1 MSDGQLLAAGLLA
14 RMAATA
20 SRRVPAP
27 WDRASLSESVVV
39 NVRRMLETRLGS
51 ARCQPDFGTPAP
63 AELAY
68 GYPASADRFRCA
80 LARCLARY
88 EPRLQNPRVAFVET
102 PGDELVAHLRIS
114 GVLQVGEIKSIMSIE
129 VAIDGAGHLEVRG

>member
-1 MSDGQLLAAGLLA
+1 MSDAQLPAAGLLA

-20 SRRVPAP
+20 ARRAP
-27 WDRASLSESVVV
+27 PGWDRATLTQSVVA

-51 ARCQPDFGTPAP
+51 ARCQPDFGTPAS

-68 GYPASADRFRCA
+68 GYPAAADRFRGA

-102 PGDELVAHLRIS
+102 PGHELVAHLRIS
-114 GVLQVGEIKSIMSIE
+114 GLLQVDAVKSIMSIE